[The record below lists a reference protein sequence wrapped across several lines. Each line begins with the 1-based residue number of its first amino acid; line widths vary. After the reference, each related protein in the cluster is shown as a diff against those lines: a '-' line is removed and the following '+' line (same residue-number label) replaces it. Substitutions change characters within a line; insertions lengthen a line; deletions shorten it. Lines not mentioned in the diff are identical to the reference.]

1 MYIFLGT
8 YYSWNPLGY
17 TGHVRDSKNKTIH
30 IYIFLMTLTGNTV
43 EIENM
48 PSQNTK

>member
-1 MYIFLGT
+1 
-8 YYSWNPLGY
+8 
-17 TGHVRDSKNKTIH
+17 
-30 IYIFLMTLTGNTV
+30 MTLTGNTV